1 MASEAP
7 AIAPQL
13 MPKELFRALGD
24 ETRLRALVLLQA
36 ERELCV
42 CELTY
47 ALEVSQPKMSRH
59 LAHLREAGL
68 VSDRRAGLWI
78 HYRIAPDLPHW
89 AAHVLSA
96 SGAALAQESRFIDD
110 RRRLGRMP
118 ERPGG
123 RCAG

>member
-1 MASEAP
+1 
-7 AIAPQL
+7 
-13 MPKELFRALGD
+13 MPTDLFRALAD
-24 ETRLRALVLLQA
+24 ETRLRALVLLHA

-89 AAHVLSA
+89 AAHALAA
-96 SGAALAQESRFIDD
+96 SSAALAQEGRFVAD
-110 RRRLGRMP
+110 RRRLARMP